1 MNSADWGILIPVIV
15 TFLTAASA
23 WLKGHTAQKV
33 AVRAERKADA
43 NTVKL
48 NGMGNGS
55 SHQPGGPPAP

>member
-33 AVRAERKADA
+33 AARAERKADV
-43 NTVKL
+43 NTIRL
-48 NGMGNGS
+48 NGIK
-55 SHQPGGPPAP
+55 PPEGPPAP